1 MRREDPRMGEL
12 PGPRARFETHPR
24 RRKRQVRRGT
34 SEIGMPR
41 SIRGNGSDEVCGK
54 GADRRFETPSP
65 QIRNID
71 QSGPSGAFPAIYAL
85 PAGSTAIADPEVKTG
100 LKKQELPFSA
110 VSHPGC
116 GPVSV
121 PAYRIWLPDGSILA
135 KNAPEMILTPQQDTP
150 SAGIPGVC
158 G

>member
-12 PGPRARFETHPR
+12 PGPRARFETHPPSPETPSPTWNQR
-24 RRKRQVRRGT
+24 DRH
-34 SEIGMPR
+34 PR

-150 SAGIPGVC
+150 SAGMPGVC